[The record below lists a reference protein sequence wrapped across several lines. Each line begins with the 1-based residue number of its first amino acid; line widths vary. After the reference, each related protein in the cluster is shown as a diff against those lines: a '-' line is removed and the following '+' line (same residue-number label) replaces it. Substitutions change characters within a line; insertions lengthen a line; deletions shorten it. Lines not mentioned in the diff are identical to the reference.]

1 MNRILKNKEIIITQ
15 NFSNNH
21 PAIDVVGDEY
31 TLDHVITH
39 SSGTVVMVQT
49 GKKNNK
55 GSTGNESYGNFIK
68 IEHENGFYTL
78 YAHLK
83 YVDVKLGEYVEKG
96 QVIGYMGDS
105 GNAYGKH
112 LHFEV
117 WKNNT
122 RLNPIPYLNKD
133 LENKINYYPKYNGKS
148 NSIVDAL
155 KSLNI
160 NSSFNNRTKIAQN
173 NNISNYKGTSTQNTK
188 LLNLLKQG
196 KLKKS

>member
-155 KSLNI
+155 KS
-160 NSSFNNRTKIAQN
+160 
-173 NNISNYKGTSTQNTK
+173 
-188 LLNLLKQG
+188 
-196 KLKKS
+196 

>member
-31 TLDHVITH
+31 TLDHVIAH

-55 GSTGNESYGNFIK
+55 GSAGNESYGNFIK
-68 IEHENGFYTL
+68 IKHENGFYTL

-83 YVDVKLGEYVEKG
+83 YVDVKLGEYVKKG
-96 QVIGYMGDS
+96 QIIGYMGDT

-122 RLNPIPYLNKD
+122 RLNPIAYLNKD
-133 LENKINYYPKYNGKS
+133 FENNISYYPKYNGKS

-160 NSSFNNRTKIAQN
+160 NSSFNNRINIAKN